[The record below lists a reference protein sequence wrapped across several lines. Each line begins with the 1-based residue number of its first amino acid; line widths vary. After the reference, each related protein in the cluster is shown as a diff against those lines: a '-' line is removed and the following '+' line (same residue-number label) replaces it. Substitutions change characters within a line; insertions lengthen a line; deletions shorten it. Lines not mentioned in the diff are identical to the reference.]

1 MDLSKIVQEVIS
13 LSEEIQA
20 YWEVELPKRHPDYP
34 FVHSGED
41 SGPPPVAEKRLEE
54 FLGSLPKEI
63 IYTIALIMCV
73 GRGDFG
79 TDDLAGHYKEVKRM
93 FGRSAS
99 AASRQMM
106 QKSSLADYLRDGLD
120 ELRKSGVDVDHLT
133 GTSVFTG
140 R

>member
-1 MDLSKIVQEVIS
+1 MDLSKTIEEVIS

-20 YWEVELPKRHPDYP
+20 YWEAELPKRHPDYP

-41 SGPPPVAEKRLEE
+41 SGPPPPSEERLKELLE
-54 FLGSLPKEI
+54 NLPKEV
-63 IYTIALIMCV
+63 IYTLALIMYV

-93 FGRSAS
+93 FDKPT
-99 AASRQMM
+99 AAIRQMM
-106 QKSSLADYLRDGLD
+106 QKSLLADHLRDGLD
-120 ELRKSGVDVDHLT
+120 ELRKSGVDVDHLVE
-133 GTSVFTG
+133 TSAFSG